1 MEATQVECKNKEA
14 AEVTN
19 DNTSSSSSSW
29 RNPSMIANEMIRLF
43 LYYFNIPK
51 ACYLVEGVIISLNLV
66 EYGVLVLLMTYLT
79 SISGYSLVRAVA
91 TVNIFSFISGILA
104 IFAELCALR
113 VGCYF
118 MVQVNSISYILGL
131 VVLLTNIK
139 HPGSFQALH
148 GALFLL
154 AVGHGILLST
164 CKEEFMKD
172 QMKKASRV
180 PNEDDE
186 KRDEI
191 RATISTMRTKVVGF
205 GLSNLLVNKK
215 TWRDQILISIS
226 ILSCT
231 TFCLFAWK
239 VIPIISSTSCSS
251 SQSPKD
257 EDGNKEIALSSK
269 RLQSQENEDD
279 HSEYHPKEENMETA
293 LSSNQQSTSLRS
305 AAPICFTFLVYGIV
319 CSTGDTFFQDQ
330 AGSVD
335 TSSMGG
341 DYMSVMMLQIIT
353 RTSRYVINHFVC
365 YVLSKRTR
373 TGTLA
378 ILIRMGLG
386 MFFTIVTCTVAQWT
400 EVVRLTAIK
409 NNNTFKVSPDDEIAR
424 PDIPVV
430 LFIPQYIALGFV
442 TGLAGEGL
450 EVFFQSEY
458 SGWIKY
464 CATAITEALT
474 GIGSLLTMVLVFTQ
488 DMSRI
493 DLFYRCVAFMC
504 VFNFIPLYS
513 LASTS
518 YYRKI
523 KIWRL
528 LKDGM

>member
-19 DNTSSSSSSW
+19 DNTTSSSSSW

-51 ACYLVEGVIISLNLV
+51 ALLGVIISLNLV

-91 TVNIFSFISGILA
+91 SVNIFSFISGILA

-154 AVGHGILLST
+154 AVGHGIFLST
-164 CKEEFMKD
+164 
-172 QMKKASRV
+172 KASRV
-180 PNEDDE
+180 PNEEDE

-191 RATISTMRTKVVGF
+191 RSTVSTMRVKDVGF

-231 TFCLFAWK
+231 PFCLFAWK
-239 VIPIISSTSCSS
+239 VIPIMSSTTCSLS
-251 SQSPKD
+251 KSPKD

-269 RLQSQENEDD
+269 RLQSQGNEDD

-335 TSSMGG
+335 TSCMGG
-341 DYMSVMMLQIIT
+341 DYMSVMILQIIT
-353 RTSRYVINHFVC
+353 RTSRYVINHLVC

-386 MFFTIVTCTVAQWT
+386 MFFTIVTCTIAQWT

-409 NNNTFKVSPDDEIAR
+409 NKNTFKVSPGDEIAR

-442 TGLAGEGL
+442 TGLAGGGL
-450 EVFFQSEY
+450 DVFFQSEY

-474 GIGSLLTMVLVFTQ
+474 GIGSLITIVLVFTQ

-513 LASTS
+513 LASTC

-528 LKDGM
+528 LKNGM

>member
-1 MEATQVECKNKEA
+1 
-14 AEVTN
+14 
-19 DNTSSSSSSW
+19 
-29 RNPSMIANEMIRLF
+29 MIANEMIRLF

-51 ACYLVEGVIISLNLV
+51 ACYLVEGVIISLYLV

-79 SISGYSLVRAVA
+79 SISGYSLVRTVA

-139 HPGSFQALH
+139 HPGSFHALH

-154 AVGHGILLST
+154 AVGHGIFIST

-172 QMKKASRV
+172 QMKKASQV

-191 RATISTMRTKVVGF
+191 RSTVSTMRTKVVGF
-205 GLSNLLVNKK
+205 GLSNLLVNKKK

-239 VIPIISSTSCSS
+239 VIPIMSSTTCSL

-257 EDGNKEIALSSK
+257 DDGNKEIAFSSN
-269 RLQSQENEDD
+269 RLRSRENEDA

-319 CSTGDTFFQDQ
+319 Q

-353 RTSRYVINHFVC
+353 RTSRLQKKRCIATC
-365 YVLSKRTR
+365 YPC
-373 TGTLA
+373 G
-378 ILIRMGLG
+378 
-386 MFFTIVTCTVAQWT
+386 
-400 EVVRLTAIK
+400 
-409 NNNTFKVSPDDEIAR
+409 NNPCFMWQNSF
-424 PDIPVV
+424 
-430 LFIPQYIALGFV
+430 
-442 TGLAGEGL
+442 
-450 EVFFQSEY
+450 
-458 SGWIKY
+458 
-464 CATAITEALT
+464 AT
-474 GIGSLLTMVLVFTQ
+474 
-488 DMSRI
+488 
-493 DLFYRCVAFMC
+493 
-504 VFNFIPLYS
+504 
-513 LASTS
+513 
-518 YYRKI
+518 
-523 KIWRL
+523 
-528 LKDGM
+528 